1 MASLESHNSAENFV
15 RIPAIVQQTVEL
27 ILSNDWTLKVEGAR
41 EIRRLTKTSSKHRRL
56 FSDAIEPL
64 VSMLQSENFD
74 CNEAALLALLN
85 LAVKD
90 ESNKIKIVDAGAL
103 DPLICFLQSQYSTLQ
118 EYATAA
124 LLTLSASSI
133 NKPTISASGA
143 IPLLVQVL
151 IEGTQQAKVDALMAL
166 YNLSTLPK
174 NLNAILSFQA
184 IPPLINLLKSC
195 KKSSKTAEKCCA
207 LLESLLTFDEART
220 ALTAEEGGVLTVVEV
235 LEDGSA
241 ALLTL
246 SASSINKPTI
256 SASGA
261 IPLLVQVLIEGTQQ
275 AKVDALMALYN
286 LSTLPKNL
294 NAILSF
300 QAIPPLINLLK
311 SCKKSSKTAEKCCA
325 LLESL
330 LTFDEARTALTAEEG
345 GVLTVVEVLEDGS
358 LQSREHAVGALL
370 TMCESDRSRY
380 REAILNEGAIPGLL
394 ELTVQGTP
402 KAQSKAR
409 MLLQLLRDSPYP
421 RSEFQADTL
430 ENIVSNIVSQIDG
443 EDRCGKAKKMLA
455 EMVQVSMEQS
465 LRHLQQRALVC
476 TPNELPL
483 TSCTSEVPS
492 K

>member
-1 MASLESHNSAENFV
+1 MESSDCQNSGENFV
-15 RIPAIVQQTVEL
+15 RIPAIVQQTVQL
-27 ILSNDWTLKVEGAR
+27 ILSDDRSLKVEGAR

-64 VSMLQSENFD
+64 VSILRSENFD
-74 CNEAALLALLN
+74 CNESALLALLN

-90 ESNKIKIVDAGAL
+90 ERNKIKIVDAGAL
-103 DPLICFLQSQYSTLQ
+103 DPLIRFLQSHDLTLR

-143 IPLLVQVL
+143 IRLLVQVL
-151 IEGTQQAKVDALMAL
+151 RDGTQQAKVDALMAL

-174 NLNAILSFQA
+174 NLNAILSFQV
-184 IPPLINLLKSC
+184 IPPLINLLRSC
-195 KKSSKTAEKCCA
+195 KKSSKTAEKCSA
-207 LLESLLTFDEART
+207 LLESLL
-220 ALTAEEGGVLTVVEV
+220 
-235 LEDGSA
+235 
-241 ALLTL
+241 
-246 SASSINKPTI
+246 N
-256 SASGA
+256 
-261 IPLLVQVLIEGTQQ
+261 
-275 AKVDALMALYN
+275 
-286 LSTLPKNL
+286 
-294 NAILSF
+294 
-300 QAIPPLINLLK
+300 
-311 SCKKSSKTAEKCCA
+311 
-325 LLESL
+325 
-330 LTFDEARTALTAEEG
+330 FDEARTALTAEEG

-370 TMCESDRSRY
+370 TMCESDRARY

-394 ELTVQGTP
+394 QLTVQGTP
-402 KAQSKAR
+402 KSQSKAR

-421 RSEFQADTL
+421 RSELQADTL

-465 LRHLQQRALVC
+465 LRHLQRRALVC

-483 TSCTSEVPS
+483 TTCTSEVPP